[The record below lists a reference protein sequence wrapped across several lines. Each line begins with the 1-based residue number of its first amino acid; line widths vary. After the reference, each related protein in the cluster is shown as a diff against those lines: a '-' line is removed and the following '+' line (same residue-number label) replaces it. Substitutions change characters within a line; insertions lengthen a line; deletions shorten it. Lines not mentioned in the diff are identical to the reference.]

1 MASTPL
7 KLTLG
12 KRIKDY
18 LRSAELRQN
27 DLANRLGLSGSAVSQ
42 MIHGKIVP
50 NHQQLETICELL
62 ALDRPKAFELYSLLS
77 KIRTGAEE
85 MLSPFN
91 QLMFSLRCQ
100 RGLSQRQLSNLSG
113 ISMSHLQM
121 FETCFDA
128 IPTLDEARQI
138 APILGCT
145 PEALLQSAGIAVAVP
160 CGNRGIQSPAEDEVC
175 ESFATYTPS
184 AARQI
189 ALLSL
194 FDLEEYDGNTP
205 IHEYAAD
212 HAARHMESDTLNY
225 ENIVAVNIVGKDLS
239 LGLPGSIQL
248 LLSSERPAG
257 FREIDLCRAESGRY
271 SLQEWKNG
279 RRREFRLAGTRRT
292 CEPIV
297 WGVPVLEL
305 TFRPIKPE
313 LAGTE
318 R

>member
-7 KLTLG
+7 KLKLG
-12 KRIKDY
+12 KMIKDY

-113 ISMSHLQM
+113 ISMAHLQM

-145 PEALLQSAGIAVAVP
+145 PEALLQSAGIAVAASAYSSGVP
-160 CGNRGIQSPAEDEVC
+160 LPEDEVC
-175 ESFATYTPS
+175 EGNALYQPP

-194 FDLEEYDGNTP
+194 FDLEEYDGNAP
-205 IHEYAAD
+205 FHEYAAD
-212 HAARHMESDTLNY
+212 HAARYIESDSLSY

-248 LLSSERPAG
+248 LLAAERPAG

-297 WGVPVLEL
+297 WGIPVLEL

-313 LAGTE
+313 LAGIE